1 MKRKCVF
8 TLVLIIMS
16 IFCLIITGCSNEKNI
31 EGFNFDEKTF
41 MSNWNSW
48 KAQNIQN
55 YSFILH
61 GGTGSFDSLIT
72 PLDAH
77 MPFSFKI
84 IVLNGIMNS
93 FEIITNGGIGTP
105 PFTSISH
112 MYQSIY
118 DSVQENK
125 KWFEKN
131 GHEVINSITI
141 NVGYGS
147 MYYITFYGKTYD
159 YKKGHEVSENGLTYR
174 ISDFQTIEHG
184 GV

>member
-1 MKRKCVF
+1 MKSKYVF
-8 TLVLIIMS
+8 SIVIIIMG
-16 IFCLIITGCSNEKNI
+16 IFCLIITGCPNDKSM

-55 YSFILH
+55 YSFVLH
-61 GGTGSFDSLIT
+61 GGTGSYNNQIM

-84 IVLNGIMNS
+84 FVIDGIMDS
-93 FEIITNGGIGTP
+93 FEIVTNGGIGTP
-105 PFTSISH
+105 PFTSISQ

-118 DSVQENK
+118 DSVQETK
-125 KWFEKN
+125 KWFEKS

-147 MYYITFYGKTYD
+147 MHYIKSYGRTYD
-159 YKKGHEVSENGLTYR
+159 YRKGHEVSENGLSYGV
-174 ISDFQTIEHG
+174 SDFQIIEHG